1 MLQGFLNISP
11 ALITVNYGRIYEQTK
26 YDPSIIEALNQE
38 NYSKQAQSLATF
50 IYGSITLEL
59 SQVER
64 KPIIEGMIRKYN
76 EDLLDIDYFYKTGIE
91 TVGLKAKFSQ
101 KRLKELRYSTGPIF
115 DLLPNTSYYKRSIE
129 QYQQRILQICLA
141 EDLLAKIRVELAN
154 DPLFFAV
161 LHAIE
166 EFEIYM
172 WKRVMECSKCKAVNV
187 KYVEEGTN
195 IYYCE
200 KCAQ

>member
-1 MLQGFLNISP
+1 MFKGFLDISSG
-11 ALITVNYGRIYEQTK
+11 LITVNYGRIYEQTK
-26 YDPSIIEALNQE
+26 YDPSLIEALNQE
-38 NYSKQAQSLATF
+38 NYSKQALSLATF
-50 IYGSITLEL
+50 IYGCITLEL

-76 EDLLDIDYFYKTGIE
+76 EDLLDVDYYYKTGIE
-91 TVGLKAKFSQ
+91 TVGLKAKFN
-101 KRLKELRYSTGPIF
+101 KNRLRELRYETGPLFELIP
-115 DLLPNTSYYKRSIE
+115 DTPYYKRSIE

-141 EDLLAKIRVELAN
+141 EDLFANIRVELAN
-154 DPLFFAV
+154 DFGAI

-172 WKRVMECSKCKAVNV
+172 WKKVIECTKCKAVNV

-195 IYYCE
+195 RYYCE
-200 KCAQ
+200 KCAN